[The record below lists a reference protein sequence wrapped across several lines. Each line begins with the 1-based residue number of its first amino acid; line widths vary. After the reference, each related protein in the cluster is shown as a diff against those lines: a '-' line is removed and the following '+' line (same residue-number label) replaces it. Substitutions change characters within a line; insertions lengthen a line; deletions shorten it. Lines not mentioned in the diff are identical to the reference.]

1 MQTTQSDWYRS
12 LDAET
17 KSAIRELQRLKPL
30 WNLTAVF
37 FVLLWACLGVLVMSE
52 SHWSLRL
59 VGYVVMGMIIHGL
72 GNFMHEGIHGNLFRN
87 RRWDRW
93 LGFLAGVPTLFS
105 VSAYGINHLLHHK
118 HTRTEQDPDEIVNI
132 TRNRTLLSLIFY
144 AWFFMGTFIF
154 SFRVSYVAHTRGTRQ
169 ERVAV
174 VTEQLLIVLS
184 VGGLLISAWAFGFLD
199 VVLHCWIIPL
209 LLASG
214 FANIRA
220 SAEHQLT
227 VADHPLRQTRTVTS
241 NPFYSFFNI
250 NLNYHLEHHLF
261 PGVPWYNLPKVHRL
275 LLPEYE
281 RVGASVYSS
290 YFGLLWDAFRIGV
303 HGRTPDLER

>member
-1 MQTTQSDWYRS
+1 METTQSEWYRS

-87 RRWDRW
+87 RHWDRW
-93 LGFLAGVPTLFS
+93 LGFLAGVPSLFP

-144 AWFFMGTFIF
+144 AWFFAAWDFDREG
-154 SFRVSYVAHTRGTRQ
+154 RLA
-169 ERVAV
+169 
-174 VTEQLLIVLS
+174 L
-184 VGGLLISAWAFGFLD
+184 VGYR
-199 VVLHCWIIPL
+199 P
-209 LLASG
+209 
-214 FANIRA
+214 A
-220 SAEHQLT
+220 SAVLAFSSSNQF
-227 VADHPLRQTRTVTS
+227 ATRPS
-241 NPFYSFFNI
+241 
-250 NLNYHLEHHLF
+250 E
-261 PGVPWYNLPKVHRL
+261 
-275 LLPEYE
+275 
-281 RVGASVYSS
+281 
-290 YFGLLWDAFRIGV
+290 
-303 HGRTPDLER
+303 